1 MADVLVYGADLLIYS
16 RVATQLEPR
25 GHRVRRAA
33 AGQAPAPADIALCD
47 VEVVDP
53 ADAVRL
59 LRPARLLGFGSHDSP
74 GALRAA
80 RAAGM
85 DRVVARSAIAERLP
99 ALLDELLL
107 EPVATMPPDDV
118 TPEPR

>member
-1 MADVLVYGADLLIYS
+1 MADVLVYGGDLLIYS
-16 RVATQLEPR
+16 RVATQLEPH
-25 GHRVRRAA
+25 GHVVRRAG
-33 AGQAPAPADIALCD
+33 AGQTPAPADVALCD
-47 VEVVDP
+47 VEAVDP

-74 GALRAA
+74 AALRAA

-85 DRVVARSAIAERLP
+85 DRVVARSAVAERLP
-99 ALLDELLL
+99 ALLDELLA
-107 EPVATMPPDDV
+107 EPVATVPEDA